1 MRNRNGKSRGLKIVL
16 VACLIAFCS
25 SLSFAADSIT
35 GVVRDRTDGQPAVGD
50 EVLLL
55 DPGHGAQE
63 EARAKTD
70 SQGTFNLAL
79 HHTGAQY
86 LVRVIHQGVN
96 YDLRAAAGAAIS
108 INVYDA
114 ASTVQGITGGI
125 EIIRAGTN
133 GNQLHVSEM
142 VEIRNNSNPP
152 ITRSGERTFEV
163 YLPANA
169 KIDSVLA
176 AGPENIGTMISAA
189 PASSGLGHYTVN
201 FPLRPGATKFA
212 FNYDLPYSGHAVFR
226 TRSVY
231 PLQQLAVMIPSSM
244 TFKSPSAAFQV
255 LPVGADRYRVEAAEQ
270 VNAGEGPQFEIA
282 GVGALPAM
290 QAPAQAQ
297 MKPPSGAFG
306 APPPPTQER
315 PAQLAHSASALGL
328 ARLSEPSAA
337 SSWVRWW
344 PLGATAALLL
354 GIAGFLAWNRPQR
367 LFGFRTAAAQVAGQN
382 PQTALPLVEALKEGL
397 FQLEAD
403 RLQGAISI
411 EAYAS
416 TRQALDDTIEW
427 ALARAQAQRGGKRS

>member
-297 MKPPSGAFG
+297 MSRPAALSVLRRRRLRSARRSLLTAQAHWAWLACQNRRLPHRGCDGGLLAQPLRCCSALRDFWLGIDRSGSSAFG
-306 APPPPTQER
+306 LPPR
-315 PAQLAHSASALGL
+315 KWPA
-328 ARLSEPSAA
+328 
-337 SSWVRWW
+337 
-344 PLGATAALLL
+344 
-354 GIAGFLAWNRPQR
+354 
-367 LFGFRTAAAQVAGQN
+367 
-382 PQTALPLVEALKEGL
+382 K
-397 FQLEAD
+397 
-403 RLQGAISI
+403 
-411 EAYAS
+411 
-416 TRQALDDTIEW
+416 TR
-427 ALARAQAQRGGKRS
+427 KRHCLW